1 VGKKWWRKIYDDQSH
16 YEEEIEI
23 NGGSLEIGQ
32 RTNWLFCAKP
42 SFVIRWKRYYF
53 ETIDDIAV
61 GDVRTK
67 SKIF

>member
-1 VGKKWWRKIYDDQSH
+1 MWQLGLLD
-16 YEEEIEI
+16 EM
-23 NGGSLEIGQ
+23 L
-32 RTNWLFCAKP
+32 L
-42 SFVIRWKRYYF
+42 F